1 MTQIMQ
7 PDRRQPTP
15 AHRRK
20 TARSGCWTLSR
31 CPWEPPWRP
40 ASRRRLWS
48 AVLVWKASWTHAA
61 QGSPSPFSSGLA
73 RRAPGRS
80 RLGDGHRR
88 RGRHSRGAVTGAAY
102 EAAEPERNHRS
113 EDHGRPTKPLELL
126 ARHHRTLHLRRH
138 RSAAAR
144 GCDSIPACSDDMFQC
159 QALTATAS
167 PGLHCSPPNSLPRLL
182 LLYPP
187 DDIR

>member
-1 MTQIMQ
+1 MPQIMQ

-15 AHRRK
+15 AHRRN

-31 CPWEPPWRP
+31 CPWEPPCRP
-40 ASRRRLWS
+40 ASRRRPWS

-61 QGSPSPFSSGLA
+61 QGSRSPFSSGLA

-88 RGRHSRGAVTGAAY
+88 RGRGTAVVLSPA
-102 EAAEPERNHRS
+102 P
-113 EDHGRPTKPLELL
+113 PMKPPSPSATTAVKITVGQPNRLSFL
-126 ARHHRTLHLRRH
+126 RDRTFLHLRRH

-144 GCDSIPACSDDMFQC
+144 GCDSIPACSDDVFQC

-167 PGLHCSPPNSLPRLL
+167 PGPALL
-182 LLYPP
+182 TAELAAAADAP
-187 DDIR
+187 ISAW

>member
-1 MTQIMQ
+1 MPQIMQ

-15 AHRRK
+15 AHRRN

-31 CPWEPPWRP
+31 CPWEPPCRP
-40 ASRRRLWS
+40 ASRRRPWS

-61 QGSPSPFSSGLA
+61 QGSRSPFSSGLA

-88 RGRHSRGAVTGAAY
+88 RGRGTAVVLSPAPY

-126 ARHHRTLHLRRH
+126 ARHHRTFLHLRRH

-144 GCDSIPACSDDMFQC
+144 GCDSIPACSDDVFQC

-167 PGLHCSPPNSLPRLL
+167 PGPALL
-182 LLYPP
+182 TAELAAAADAP
-187 DDIR
+187 ISAW